1 MWLPCKKMSDIL
13 QNPGILW
20 FEWGWTGLSA
30 KNKIR
35 VWMWKS
41 VDSVIL
47 AGSFRK
53 TLERFYSPVCGLYG
67 LKCRTV

>member
-41 VDSVIL
+41 VDSVVL

-67 LKCRTV
+67 PKCRTV